1 MTVCK
6 GCQAQL
12 DAGYPLVPDEGRGRV
27 KYLIVGDSP
36 GDEESKDGRP
46 FSPKAEGGLVL
57 RRALRELG
65 VQNYALTNA
74 VKVRTGRGNP
84 DPPMKWIRACRE
96 TCMRQTLDRF
106 EPDVIVCLG
115 SQALKSFTDDGNIS
129 LTRSRHQTFWYEY
142 WTGEEQYRR
151 IPVVATWP
159 PIHTKREKHTY
170 GWWLA
175 DLEAYMIRDSWD
187 RKPLETTWR
196 EVERLTPGALN
207 QQELTVDVETTGLE
221 PWNGDRLRCTG
232 VRPRGSVT
240 SIVTGVDGGKADLR
254 RLLMD
259 PSKTLIMHNG
269 QFDCMWGLEDRELPG
284 ARVVDTLYL
293 HYLLDERYPSR
304 GLKHLGRLYT
314 PYEPIDL
321 PRGGLDHETSEVL
334 PYCADDVAF
343 TDLVRAGIEGE
354 LDELGVE
361 WKKNMDL
368 YGRAIPILAGM
379 TNTGIPIDRNVLE
392 EARRHE
398 QEQVDAAIEHL
409 KRVWDANKPLYF
421 SDDCPACE
429 GSGFQEAGD
438 GVAEPPACDCCSGE
452 GWCWLY
458 QEFDIRILDR
468 HHHLSDFIYG
478 ELGYPIPDMKGA
490 KRKDKRGSTA
500 REVLEASIAM
510 NGDPS
515 GFVKAIFAY
524 KDVHENLRKYVL
536 DVEKRLGLD
545 QRLRPRFNIVTRE
558 DRPGKQKKSGAKTG
572 RMSVS
577 QPAVQNTP
585 GGHPMRR
592 AFIPLPGDIALVQID
607 RAQAELTDLA
617 QISGDHNMTRLI
629 NNKVDQHQRMA
640 DLASAAGYG
649 MVRDEAKT
657 VNFGILYGIGP
668 KGLEQRTRFDKR
680 AGARF
685 IDMWFAEYPD
695 VKALQRRVH
704 YLALKRGFVETLS
717 GRRRNFPLGLDKRG
731 GEGSRA
737 ERQAFNFIIQALA
750 NDLNMLFLVG
760 WCMQGLWELGFPT
773 FLIHDAVLFST
784 PDPRQMMEEF
794 KRGYATWY
802 ADMVEEFLG
811 EDLNVVMRADA
822 KFGPN
827 WGSMIEKD
835 DEGRK
840 LFYFSTDPKEGY
852 IDYDTLSAYESGEAP
867 SATTDQGD
875 RAPGQATLHVD

>member
-1 MTVCK
+1 MACK
-6 GCQAQL
+6 GCQAQM
-12 DAGYPLVPDEGRGRV
+12 DRGYPYVPDEGRGRV
-27 KYLIVGDSP
+27 KYLIVGDYP
-36 GDEESKDGRP
+36 GDEESRDGRP
-46 FSPKAEGGLVL
+46 FSPKGEGGLVL

-65 VQNYALTNA
+65 ISNYALTNA
-74 VKVRTGRGNP
+74 VKTRTGKGNP
-84 DPPMKWIRACRE
+84 DPPMSWIRECRD
-96 TCMRQTLDRF
+96 TCMRETLSTY

-115 SQALKSFTDDGNIS
+115 QHALRCFTDNGNIS
-129 LTRSRHQTFWYEY
+129 LTRSRHETFWYEY
-142 WTGEEQYRR
+142 WTTGENYRR

-175 DLEAYMIRDSWD
+175 DLEAYMIQDSWD

-196 EVERLTPGALN
+196 ELECLTPGALN

-259 PSKTLIMHNG
+259 PTKTLVMHNG
-269 QFDCMWGLEDRELPG
+269 QFDCMWGLETREVP
-284 ARVVDTLYL
+284 AAKVIDTLYL
-293 HYLLDERYPSR
+293 HYLLDERYPTR
-304 GLKHLGRLYT
+304 GLKHLARLYT
-314 PYEPIDL
+314 PYEPIEL
-321 PRGGLDHETSEVL
+321 PRGGLGHETEELL
-334 PYCADDVAF
+334 PYCADDVAI
-343 TDLVRAGIEGE
+343 TDLVRRGVEEE
-354 LDELGVE
+354 LDASGVE
-361 WKKNMDL
+361 WHKNMEL
-368 YGRAIPILAGM
+368 YGRVIPILAGM
-379 TNTGIPIDRNVLE
+379 TRTGIPVDRNVLE

-398 QEQVDAAIEHL
+398 QAQVDDAVTHL
-409 KRVWDANKPLYF
+409 KQVWDRHKPLLF
-421 SDDCPACE
+421 EDECPACG
-429 GSGFQEAGD
+429 GSGEKHVQEEALETCE
-438 GVAEPPACDCCSGE
+438 ACSGE
-452 GWCWLY
+452 GYLWLY
-458 QEFDIRILDR
+458 QEFDISILDR
-468 HHHLSDFIYG
+468 HHDLSDFVYKH
-478 ELGYPIPDMKGA
+478 LGYPIPDIKGA
-490 KRKDKRGSTA
+490 RRKDKRGSTS

-510 NGDPS
+510 NGDPT
-515 GFVKAIFAY
+515 GFVSAIFAY
-524 KDVHENLRKYVL
+524 RDVNENLRKYVL
-536 DVEKRLGLD
+536 DVESRLGLD

-592 AFIPLPGDIALVQID
+592 AFIPLPGDVALVQID

-617 QISGDHNMTRLI
+617 QISGDENMTRLI
-629 NNKVDQHQRMA
+629 NQKVDQHQRMA
-640 DLASAAGYG
+640 DLANEDGYP
-649 MVRDEAKT
+649 MARDEAKT

-685 IDMWFAEYPD
+685 IDMWFGEYPS
-695 VKALQRRVH
+695 VKALQRRIH
-704 YLALKRGFVETLS
+704 YLALKRGYVETLT

-760 WCMQGLWELGFPT
+760 WCQQGLWELAFPT

-784 PDPRQMMEEF
+784 PSVRQTMEEF
-794 KRGYATWY
+794 KKGYQTWY

-811 EDLNVVMRADA
+811 EQLNVVMRADA

-827 WGSMIEKD
+827 WGRMIERD
-835 DEGRK
+835 EEGRK

-852 IDYDTLSAYESGEAP
+852 IDYDTIAAFGKGEAP
-867 SATTDQGD
+867 GGTTDHGD
-875 RAPGQATLHVD
+875 RSPGQATLSLN